1 MKIYTI
7 YKAKNLINEKCYI
20 GFDSCWPKR
29 KNKHLYCNTNYIFH
43 NAIQK
48 YGKDAFVW
56 EILYQ
61 SKERDHTLKVMEEFF
76 IKENNSHYLNG
87 HGYNM
92 TYGGNGT
99 FGYIHSLETKEKI
112 GNSWKGKKHSEET
125 KKKLS
130 ENMIGQEAW
139 NKGIPNIH
147 AQGAKWYNNG
157 EICRFSKE
165 PLDFPWVLGRL
176 KFQAGKTL
184 LA

>member
-7 YKAKNLINEKCYI
+7 YKSTNTINGKSYV

-29 KNKHLYCNTNYIFH
+29 KEKHLYCNTNYIFH

-48 YGKDAFVW
+48 YGKDCFLW

-76 IKENNSHYLNG
+76 IKENNSYYKNG
-87 HGYNM
+87 FGYNM

-99 FGYIHSLETKEKI
+99 FGYNHTKETRKKI

-125 KKKLS
+125 KKKMS
-130 ENMIGQEAW
+130 EAR
-139 NKGIPNIH
+139 KKFVFTP
-147 AQGAKWYNNG
+147 
-157 EICRFSKE
+157 EICKKISISKIGVKRG
-165 PLDFPWVLGRL
+165 PY
-176 KFQAGKTL
+176 KKTIEQRIR
-184 LA
+184 

>member
-7 YKAKNLINEKCYI
+7 YKAKNLINGKCYI

-125 KKKLS
+125 KKKMS
-130 ENMIGQEAW
+130 EARKKFIFT
-139 NKGIPNIH
+139 P
-147 AQGAKWYNNG
+147 
-157 EICRFSKE
+157 EICEKISKSK
-165 PLDFPWVLGRL
+165 LGVKR
-176 KFQAGKTL
+176 GKYKKTIEQRIR
-184 LA
+184 